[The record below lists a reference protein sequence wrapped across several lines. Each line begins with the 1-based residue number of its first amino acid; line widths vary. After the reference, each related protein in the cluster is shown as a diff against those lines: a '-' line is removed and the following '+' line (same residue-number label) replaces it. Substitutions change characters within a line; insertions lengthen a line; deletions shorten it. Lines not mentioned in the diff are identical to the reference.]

1 MNSQASRET
10 CETPLNE
17 ASWTPIV
24 ERIRNGDV
32 SAVEELYAIFSKGVR
47 FLLWRQLGQQ
57 DLDDRLHDIFL
68 MVVQSIQRGELR
80 EPERLMGYIRTVVR
94 RQTAGYI
101 ERAVAAR
108 REQVGI
114 DSAAPLR
121 DRAPNPERRAIEAQ
135 NFAVALRVL
144 QSLPERDREVL
155 SRFYLH
161 DQMPEQICA
170 DLGITETQF
179 RLIKSRAKARY
190 SELARRRFSLRSGF
204 RM

>member
-1 MNSQASRET
+1 MNSRTGREISD
-10 CETPLNE
+10 TPLNE
-17 ASWTPIV
+17 RSWAPLV
-24 ERIRNGDV
+24 QGIRNGDI
-32 SAVEELYAIFSKGVR
+32 SAIEELYAIFHRGVR

-57 DLDDRLHDIFL
+57 DLDDHLHDIFL
-68 MVVQSIQRGELR
+68 MVIQSIQRGELR

-101 ERAVAAR
+101 ENAVAAR
-108 REQVGI
+108 RRQVGI
-114 DSAAPLR
+114 DSAAPIR
-121 DRAPNPERRAIEAQ
+121 DRAPSPERSAIEAQ

-161 DQMPEQICA
+161 DQTPEQICA
-170 DLGITETQF
+170 ELGITETQF
-179 RLIKSRAKARY
+179 RLTKSRAKARY

-204 RM
+204 RT